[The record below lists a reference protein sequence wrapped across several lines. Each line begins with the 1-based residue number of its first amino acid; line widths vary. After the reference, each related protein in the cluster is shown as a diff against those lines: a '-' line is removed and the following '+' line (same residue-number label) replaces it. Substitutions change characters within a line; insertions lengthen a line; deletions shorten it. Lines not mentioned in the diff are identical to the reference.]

1 MNIFE
6 IHETD
11 VLLCVREERSLNV
24 QKVSFLF
31 IYGYVHV
38 CIGLLC
44 VHEGNEK

>member
-11 VLLCVREERSLNV
+11 VLLCVGREGLLNV

-31 IYGYVHV
+31 IYEYMHV

-44 VHEGNEK
+44 VHEEND